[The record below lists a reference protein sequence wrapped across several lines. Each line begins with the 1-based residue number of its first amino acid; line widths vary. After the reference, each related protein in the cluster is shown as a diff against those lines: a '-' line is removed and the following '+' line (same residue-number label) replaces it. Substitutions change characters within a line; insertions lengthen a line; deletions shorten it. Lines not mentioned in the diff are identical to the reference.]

1 MSALLPHSGAPSAV
15 DFGDLARSP
24 MAAFGRMS
32 EAELR
37 SVSEFLKAR
46 PKYDL
51 TPIRTVHHF
60 ACTGG
65 TLIARGLQ
73 SQPNALLLSE
83 VDPLSTIQL
92 NTQRS
97 RFAPTDPILLARG
110 ALSPIDEDTAVEMFC
125 ASMKALHGRMHRIG
139 RRLILRDHAH
149 SQFCTDADWEG
160 RPTLAA
166 MLADWFP
173 LRSIVTVRHPID
185 SYLALDRNDWRH
197 FSPFSLEEYA
207 RRYLAFLSAYQ
218 NIAIV
223 RYERFVSDPDET
235 MREICRHLELAYN
248 PDWKALISV
257 MRLSGDSGRSGDKIA
272 PRSRRDYSDELVVEA
287 EASGAY
293 QDLCLQLGYDA
304 ELDRAEHAY

>member
-1 MSALLPHSGAPSAV
+1 MSALLPHSGASSAL
-15 DFGDLARSP
+15 DFGDLAHSP
-24 MAAFGRMS
+24 MAAFDRMS
-32 EAELR
+32 QADLR
-37 SVSEFLKAR
+37 SLSELLKTR
-46 PKYDL
+46 PKSDL

-125 ASMKALHGRMHRIG
+125 ASMKALHARMDRIG

-149 SQFCTDADWEG
+149 SQFCTDTDWER

-218 NIAIV
+218 NVAII

-257 MRLSGDSGRSGDKIA
+257 MRLSGDSGRRGDKIA

-304 ELDRAEHAY
+304 ELDRAEHAC